1 MPGVARK
8 NVDIAGG
15 VAIQG
20 SQNVFVNG
28 EGVVRIGDKVASH
41 GLPPHTPTPL
51 MIEGSS
57 NVFVNGIGVVRA
69 GDKANCNH
77 NITGSSNVSV
87 N

>member
-8 NVDIAGG
+8 TVDTAGG
-15 VAIQG
+15 VAIEG
-20 SQNVFVNG
+20 SENVFVNG
-28 EGVVRIGDKVASH
+28 ESVVRIGDRVTSH
-41 GLPPHTPTPL
+41 GLSPHSPTPP
-51 MIEGSS
+51 MIEGSE

-77 NITGSSNVSV
+77 NITGSLNVSV

>member
-1 MPGVARK
+1 MPGIARK
-8 NVDIAGG
+8 NIDIAGG
-15 VAIQG
+15 VAIEG
-20 SQNVFVNG
+20 SQ
-28 EGVVRIGDKVASH
+28 
-41 GLPPHTPTPL
+41 
-51 MIEGSS
+51 

>member
-8 NVDIAGG
+8 DLDVAGG
-15 VAIQG
+15 VAIEG
-20 SQNVFVNG
+20 SDNVLVNG
-28 EGVVRIGDKVASH
+28 YGVVRIGDKVASH
-41 GLPPHTPTPL
+41 GLSPHSPTPP
-51 MIEGSS
+51 MVEGST

-77 NITGSSNVSV
+77 IITGSSNVSI

>member
-1 MPGVARK
+1 MPGIARK
-8 NVDIAGG
+8 NIDIAGG
-15 VAIQG
+15 VAIEG

-41 GLPPHTPTPL
+41 GLSPHTPTPP

>member
-8 NVDIAGG
+8 DLDVAGG
-15 VAIQG
+15 VAIEG
-20 SQNVFVNG
+20 SDNVLVNG
-28 EGVVRIGDKVASH
+28 YGVVRIGDKVASH
-41 GLPPHTPTPL
+41 GLSPHSPTPP
-51 MIEGSS
+51 MIEGST

-77 NITGSSNVSV
+77 IITGSSNVSV

>member
-8 NVDIAGG
+8 DLDVAGG
-15 VAIQG
+15 IAIEG
-20 SQNVFVNG
+20 SQNVLVNG
-28 EGVVRIGDKVASH
+28 QGVVRIGDKVTSH
-41 GLPPHTPTPL
+41 GLPPHRPTPP
-51 MIEGSS
+51 MIEGST

-77 NITGSSNVSV
+77 IITGSSNVSV

>member
-8 NVDIAGG
+8 DLDVAGG
-15 VAIQG
+15 IAIEG
-20 SQNVFVNG
+20 SDNVLVNG
-28 EGVVRIGDKVASH
+28 YGVVRIGDKVAGH
-41 GLPPHTPTPL
+41 GLPPHRPSPP
-51 MIEGSS
+51 MIEGSE

-77 NITGSSNVSV
+77 IITGSLNVSV